1 MKIKKIFNIFIVAAL
16 SLVTFSCD
24 DFLDRK
30 PTNQGDS
37 DSAIQSLR
45 DAEVAMNGIIR
56 KMTSSSYYGR
66 NFILYGDVKGGD
78 LGITSQGRGYDAL
91 YTFNHNPRTNSYS
104 GYWSQMYHCLVQVN
118 NLLANIDRIGE
129 SSYDQIKGEAL
140 TARACIH
147 FDLVRL
153 YGQPYSM
160 DKSAYGVPILTRT
173 YNADETMPERS
184 TVEQVY
190 SQILSDLQDGAALMS
205 KSVKKGYFSYYANKA
220 IEARVKLYKE
230 DYDGALTAAE
240 EVMNSGKFSLY
251 TNENWESSWTSEYGK
266 ESILE
271 FAIYPDEAD
280 LGTSSLGF
288 MLMRYKK
295 KTGAS
300 GWFMASDYFLERLG
314 QDKDDIRWS
323 MMENDE
329 IADDKGIERKG
340 CCNKYSLGDKEGTT
354 TAVNIKVIR
363 LSEIYLIAAEAALLK
378 SAPDKKKA
386 ADYLQ
391 EIRKRSPNLE
401 KATESNVTLDM
412 ILDERSKELFAEGHR
427 FFDMMRCNKS
437 ITFCDEMIEPAVTI
451 QHRPKTIDRTFY
463 RTILPIDI
471 DEINANPAIDN
482 QQNPGYPKST
492 ED

>member
-1 MKIKKIFNIFIVAAL
+1 MKIKYIFNLFLAAAL
-16 SLVTFSCD
+16 TLVTISCE
-24 DFLDRK
+24 DFLDK
-30 PTNQGDS
+30 EPTNQGDS
-37 DSAIQSLR
+37 GSAIQSLR

-78 LGITSQGRGYDAL
+78 LGIASQGRGYDGL
-91 YTFNHNPRTNSYS
+91 YTFNHEASSGSYS

-118 NLLANIDRIGE
+118 NLLSNIDRIGE
-129 SSYDQIKGEAL
+129 SSYTQIKGEAL

-160 DKSAYGVPILTRT
+160 NKSAYGVPIVTRT
-173 YNADETMPERS
+173 YDADETMPERS
-184 TVEQVY
+184 SVEQVY
-190 SQILSDLQDGAALMS
+190 TQVLADLQEGAGLMS
-205 KSVKKGYFSYYANKA
+205 KSVKNGYFNYFANKA

-240 EVMNSGKFSLY
+240 EVINSGKFSLY
-251 TNENWESSWTSEYGK
+251 KNENWFDSWTSEFGK
-266 ESILE
+266 ESVLE
-271 FAIYPDEAD
+271 FAVYPDEAD

-288 MLMRYKK
+288 MLMKYKK
-295 KTGAS
+295 VTGAS
-300 GWFMASDYFLERLG
+300 GWFMASDYFLNRLG
-314 QDKDDIRWS
+314 QDKDDVRWS
-323 MMENDE
+323 VMEEDE
-329 IADDKGIERKG
+329 IGEDKGIDRKG

-378 SAPDKKKA
+378 SSPDKKKA

-391 EIRKRSPNLE
+391 EIRKRSPYLE
-401 KATESNVTLDM
+401 KATESNITLAM

-451 QHRPKTIDRTFY
+451 QHRAKTIDRTFY
-463 RTILPIDI
+463 RTILPISL
-471 DEINANPAIDN
+471 DEINANPAIEA
-482 QQNPGYPKST
+482 QQNPGYTK
-492 ED
+492 